1 MWLVARHLSPSQFPG
16 VKNIVETNKNWCP
29 PELTAM
35 LIYIVSLKPSYPK
48 KRTTI
53 LGGATEMSCTK
64 QPETMTHSHSLPFLI
79 AGKSLNPDSLGATH
93 FPSSLYSLPLWACT
107 VTLINLLCFAESL
120 GFILEF
126 FLMHWDKNLDT
137 TTGLRPPLASQ

>member
-16 VKNIVETNKNWCP
+16 VKNVVETNKNWCQ

-48 KRTTI
+48 KKNYHPGRSDWNE
-53 LGGATEMSCTK
+53 LYQ

-126 FLMHWDKNLDT
+126 FLVHWGKNLDT